1 MQSIFFVKKRKKI
14 CNHCQVVAYNKNPL
28 FYTKSRAFDIEYKSH
43 AIRTYIF
50 YDQNQLKSICLINF
64 IDRIRNIFTI
74 EYRNKHL

>member
-1 MQSIFFVKKRKKI
+1 M
-14 CNHCQVVAYNKNPL
+14 VAYNKNPL

-64 IDRIRNIFTI
+64 NGQIRNIF
-74 EYRNKHL
+74 YN